1 MVKNVIIGPST
12 SVDGAPGKNEIFD
25 AAPIASNPSSP
36 IKLNL
41 ILAKPLENE
50 ISFGTR
56 NFEDIVLFEY
66 VKPPLNNFEPFSK

>member
-36 IKLNL
+36 VKLNL

-56 NFEDIVLFEY
+56 NFEEIVY
-66 VKPPLNNFEPFSK
+66 LNM